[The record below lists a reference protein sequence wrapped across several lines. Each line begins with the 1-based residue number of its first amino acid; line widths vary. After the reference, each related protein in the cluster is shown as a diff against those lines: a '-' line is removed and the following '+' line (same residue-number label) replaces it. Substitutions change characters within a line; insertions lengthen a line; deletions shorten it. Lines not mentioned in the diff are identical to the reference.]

1 MKIMRKIIA
10 SLILAAC
17 ISCNQNESKPTEPEA
32 KPKDPV
38 VINKPPADTP
48 VVVATPATP
57 QTKEQLW
64 DVFWTKFSAAVN
76 QRDKNAMIAL
86 SLQTNEFFDGGG
98 GGTAAQW
105 INTADEET
113 WKYWQKAVS
122 KGTKVFEKSQRITKN
137 DYMYF
142 DFKNG
147 NWCWA
152 GVVGD

>member
-1 MKIMRKIIA
+1 MRKIITLLVFA
-10 SLILAAC
+10 PFF
-17 ISCNQNESKPTEPEA
+17 SCNQNDAKPKEPDA
-32 KPKDPV
+32 KPKDS
-38 VINKPPADTP
+38 IINNKPPADTP
-48 VVVATPATP
+48 VAITAPVTP

-64 DVFWTKFSAAVN
+64 DAFWTKFSAAVN

-113 WKYWQKAVS
+113 WKYWQKAIT
-122 KGTKVFEKSQRITKN
+122 KGTKVFEKTQRITKN

-147 NWCWA
+147 NWFWA